1 MHPLYQRAHFLTA
14 ATRIEQA
21 PPDEGCEVA
30 FVGRSNAG
38 KSSAINAICHQ
49 KALARTSKT
58 PGRTQQ
64 LIFFS
69 LDAERR
75 LVDLPGY
82 GYAKVS
88 EAIKLE
94 WQGQLARYLEGRG
107 SLAGLIIVTDI
118 RHPLAAFDRQMLA
131 WALRR
136 DLPTLLL
143 LTKAVDRNN
152 PHVARLYNELHPAVL
167 HALVEIMEG
176 ARAYGREVSI
186 CGEMA
191 GDPLVVP
198 LLLGMGVHSLS
209 MGAGSL
215 LRVKWVIRSFSRAR
229 ARELLNAALRCEQ
242 ASSVQRLLLDALG
255 EVGLSGLVRPMH

>member
-143 LTKAVDRNN
+143 LTKADKLSRGAVAATLAQVRKEAAAMHGEIYCESFSAPDRLGLDA
-152 PHVARLYNELHPAVL
+152 VQARLDLWLAPSPEIDAASPVL
-167 HALVEIMEG
+167 PEADTNTCG
-176 ARAYGREVSI
+176 AT
-186 CGEMA
+186 
-191 GDPLVVP
+191 D
-198 LLLGMGVHSLS
+198 
-209 MGAGSL
+209 
-215 LRVKWVIRSFSRAR
+215 
-229 ARELLNAALRCEQ
+229 
-242 ASSVQRLLLDALG
+242 D
-255 EVGLSGLVRPMH
+255 